1 MRFFIVIFILSVI
14 CPLLL
19 DIYVDWSWFTAVEHT
34 ELFTVR
40 LQTQVVLWVASFVL
54 TWFFVYWNLNTV
66 VKSKKIRLDRLID
79 QMEIS
84 VDEQTVR
91 EWLEKL
97 PLLVSLFPAWLIA
110 QLSSNQWLYALAF
123 WDRETFDN
131 QDVVFGNDVGYYV
144 FQYPMLS
151 FVQGISTQV
160 VFLTLLLVGVFGFFR
175 DVFLEEGK
183 LGIDASTRK
192 QGLLLGGMYFLLFG
206 WGWYLERYETLFEK
220 NGVVW
225 GAGYTDINAQIPS
238 YYVMMI
244 ISIAIGGYIFAQRK
258 NEGWGGVGTA
268 VVAYIGLNFLLTNL
282 WPSMI
287 QKLMVKPNELEYE
300 RDYITENI
308 KSTREAFA
316 LDRIQVQPFNASTDL
331 SMSDVESNP
340 LTINNVRVWDDRPL
354 LTTYSQI
361 QEIRTYYDFVDV
373 DVDRYLINGE
383 LRQVMLAARELNT
396 GNLPSKGRSWINDH
410 LQYTHGYGLTMSPV
424 NVVTEEGL
432 PELFIQDIPPVSS
445 VDIEVSRPEIY
456 YGEITNNYVV
466 VGCTEPEFD
475 YPEGDVNVST
485 KYQGDGGVPVGGF
498 LGKIIYSS
506 YFGDSE
512 LLLSQSIT
520 KDSKILMYR
529 DIQTRLKKL
538 APFLQFDQNP
548 YMVLSEGRLFWIAD
562 AYTTTKNFPYSESIQ
577 IRNGNRYTRYNY
589 IRNSVKIVIDAYHGN
604 VKFYI
609 SDESDPLIKVYS
621 KIFSNSFEPL
631 SNMPTDLQNHVR
643 YPVDFFDVQ
652 AWMYRTYHMMDPTVF
667 YNNEDMWN
675 IPKEKYEGK
684 ERTMESYYLI
694 MKLPEAEKA
703 EFVLLLP
710 FAPAGKDN
718 MISWLAARSDGDDY
732 GKLIL
737 YQFPKQKLIYG
748 PRQIEARIDQDPDI
762 SQEITLWSTSGSRVV
777 RGNLLV
783 IPIEDSLVYVEPLY
797 LQAESSQLPELKRII
812 VSYDKKIAMEKTLGA
827 SLAKVFGVD
836 MAQYTKL
843 TVESQSKTENK
854 NDESFLGNT
863 VQQTDSVGN
872 KQSLSELI
880 QMAVNLFE
888 RSQSQQREG
897 NWAGYGDSMN
907 ELQRVLQKLDA
918 VELSTKTN
926 FNELPSEEE
935 KNESVPSQEMETT
948 P

>member
-1 MRFFIVIFILSVI
+1 MRFFIVLFLLSI
-14 CPLLL
+14 IAPLLL
-19 DIYVDWSWFTAVEHT
+19 DIYVDWSWFTAIEHT
-34 ELFTVR
+34 ELFGIR
-40 LQTQVVLWVASFVL
+40 LQTQITLWLLAFIGTWLFV
-54 TWFFVYWNLNTV
+54 FWNLTSV
-66 VKSKKIRLDRLID
+66 VKGKKIRLDRLID

-84 VDEQTVR
+84 VDEDTVQD
-91 EWLEKL
+91 WLRKL
-97 PLLVSLFPAWLIA
+97 PFVVSLFPAWLIA
-110 QLSSNQWLYALAF
+110 QISSKQWLYALAF
-123 WDRETFDN
+123 FDRESFGREDS
-131 QDVVFGNDVGYYV
+131 VFGHDIGYYV
-144 FQYPMLS
+144 FQYPLLS
-151 FVQGISTQV
+151 FIQGVSTQV

-183 LGIDASTRK
+183 LGIDDSTRR
-192 QGLLLGGMYFLLFG
+192 QGLLLGGLYFFMFG
-206 WGWYLERYETLFEK
+206 WGWYLERFETLFRK

-238 YYVMMI
+238 YMVMMI
-244 ISIAIGGYIFAQRK
+244 VSCLIGGYLISQRNK
-258 NEGWGGVGTA
+258 EGWGGIGTA
-268 VVAYIGLNFLLTNL
+268 VIAYIGLNFLLTNL

-287 QKLMVKPNELEYE
+287 QKLMVQPNELEYE
-300 RDYITENI
+300 RSYISENI
-308 KSTREAFA
+308 KATREAFA

-331 SMSDVESNP
+331 QMSDVERNP

-373 DVDRYLINGE
+373 DVDRYVIDGE

-432 PELFIQDIPPVSS
+432 PELFIQDIPPESTIDLKVT
-445 VDIEVSRPEIY
+445 RPEIY

-466 VGCTEPEFD
+466 TGCTEPEFD
-475 YPEGDVNVST
+475 YPKGDVNVST
-485 KYQGDGGVPVGGF
+485 KYQGKGGVPVGGF
-498 LGKIIYSS
+498 LGKILYST

-520 KDSKILMYR
+520 KESKILMYR
-529 DIQTRLKKL
+529 DIKTRLEKL

-548 YMVLSEGRLFWIAD
+548 YMVLSEGRLFWVAD
-562 AYTTTKNFPYSESIQ
+562 AYTTTKNYPYSENIQ
-577 IRNGNRYTRYNY
+577 IRDGNRYSTYNY
-589 IRNSVKIVIDAYHGN
+589 IRNSIKIVIDAYHGD
-604 VKFYI
+604 VDFYI
-609 SDESDPLIKVYS
+609 SDDTDPLIQVYA
-621 KIFSNSFEPL
+621 KIFQNSFQPL
-631 SNMPTDLQNHVR
+631 SSMPEDLQKHVR

-694 MKLPEAEKA
+694 MKLPEAEQA

-710 FAPAGKDN
+710 FAPVGKDN
-718 MISWLAARSDGDDY
+718 MISWLAARSDGENY

-827 SLAKVFGVD
+827 SLAKVFGVELQETIPV
-836 MAQYTKL
+836 ASQNSNSIEVQT
-843 TVESQSKTENK
+843 SQSSVSDLEQ
-854 NDESFLGNT
+854 NT
-863 VQQTDSVGN
+863 SITI
-872 KQSLSELI
+872 LI
-880 QMAVNLFE
+880 QKAVQIFE
-888 RSQSQQREG
+888 QSQTQQREG
-897 NWAGYGDSMN
+897 NWAGYGESMN
-907 ELQRVLQKLDA
+907 ELRHVLLQLDASLLQKSPPQQEQETKLD
-918 VELSTKTN
+918 LQDDTI
-926 FNELPSEEE
+926 L
-935 KNESVPSQEMETT
+935 QEDENQ
-948 P
+948 PQ

>member
-1 MRFFIVIFILSVI
+1 MRYFIVLFLLSI
-14 CPLLL
+14 IGPLLL
-19 DIYVDWSWFTAVEHT
+19 DIYVDWSWFIAVEHT
-34 ELFTVR
+34 ELFGIK
-40 LQTQVVLWVASFVL
+40 LQTQFTLWLVSFIG
-54 TWFFVYWNLNTV
+54 TWLFVFWNLTSV
-66 VKSKKIRLDRLID
+66 VKGKKIRLDRLID

-84 VDEQTVR
+84 VDEDTVQN
-91 EWLEKL
+91 WLYKL
-97 PLLVSLFPAWLIA
+97 PFVISLFPAWLIA
-110 QLSSNQWLYALAF
+110 QISSNQWLYALAF
-123 WDRETFDN
+123 FDRESFGREDA
-131 QDVVFGNDVGYYV
+131 VFGNDIGFYV
-144 FQYPMLS
+144 FQYPLLS
-151 FVQGISTQV
+151 FIQGVGTQI

-183 LGIDASTRK
+183 LGLDESTRK
-192 QGLLLGGMYFLLFG
+192 QGLLLGGLYFFMFG
-206 WGWYLERYETLFEK
+206 WGWYLERYETLFHK

-238 YYVMMI
+238 YMVMMI
-244 ISIAIGGYIFAQRK
+244 ISIFIGGYLISQRNK
-258 NEGWGGVGTA
+258 DGWGGIGTA

-300 RDYITENI
+300 RSYISENI
-308 KSTREAFA
+308 KATREAFA

-331 SMSDVESNP
+331 KMSDVERNP

-373 DVDRYLINGE
+373 DVDRYVIDGE

-432 PELFIQDIPPVSS
+432 PELFIQDIPPESTI
-445 VDIEVSRPEIY
+445 DLEVSRPEIY

-466 VGCTEPEFD
+466 TGCTEPEFD
-475 YPEGDVNVST
+475 YPKGDVNVST
-485 KYQGDGGVPVGGF
+485 KYHGKGGVPIGGF
-498 LGKIIYSS
+498 FGKILYST

-529 DIQTRLKKL
+529 DIKTRLEKL

-562 AYTTTKNFPYSESIQ
+562 AYTTTKNYPYSENIQ
-577 IRNGNRYTRYNY
+577 VRDGNRYSTYNY
-589 IRNSVKIVIDAYHGN
+589 IRNSIKIVIDAYHGD

-609 SDESDPLIKVYS
+609 SDETDPLIQVYA
-621 KIFSNSFEPL
+621 KIFKTSFLPL
-631 SNMPTDLQNHVR
+631 TSMPDELQKHVR

-694 MKLPEAEKA
+694 MKLPEAEQA

-710 FAPAGKDN
+710 FAPVGKDN
-718 MISWLAARSDGDDY
+718 MISWLAARSDGENY

-836 MAQYTKL
+836 LQETSPVSSQISNP
-843 TVESQSKTENK
+843 TEVQTSQSSSVTNIE
-854 NDESFLGNT
+854 GNT
-863 VQQTDSVGN
+863 SVA
-872 KQSLSELI
+872 ELI
-880 QMAVNLFE
+880 QKAVEVFE
-888 RSQSQQREG
+888 QSQTQQREG
-897 NWAGYGDSMN
+897 NWAGYGKSID
-907 ELQRVLQKLDA
+907 ELKRILFELDA
-918 VELSTKTN
+918 SQ
-926 FNELPSEEE
+926 LPIQNGQQEQDKKIDLQEDT
-935 KNESVPSQEMETT
+935 VPQEDENQSQE
-948 P
+948 